1 MNAARLTVVYP
12 LDPLGPKVGGS
23 VSFIQGLVRHAP
35 EAFDLRFVGV
45 TADPHA
51 RPTNRWTSV
60 LIGDRPFQFLPLLAE
75 IDEDRRRAIPLSL
88 RFVARLARHGLDD
101 DGAVLLHNRI
111 ETSLTPGVH
120 RHRNAVVIHND
131 LHGQISSGRS
141 EMLWSRIPRFYYA
154 MEKRALRHVDQVYTV
169 SGRTLEGLKQRYA
182 NLGERFSFLPTW
194 VESDMFG
201 PSATERT
208 QLRAELTAFG
218 VSLDPRMQ
226 WVLYAGRLQPQ
237 KAPERL
243 LDAYACLRGLRPE
256 TALLIVGSGNLRDRV
271 ERRIDELG
279 LRSHVCLV
287 PPVPQR
293 ALVRFYQ
300 AADVLAL
307 TSDFEGMPMGVLEAL
322 ACGLPVVT
330 TRVGE
335 VARVVINGTTGE
347 IVETFEATDIAH
359 ALARVLA
366 NPSAYDTQACVA
378 AVAQYTPRRVL
389 APIYERLLALHR
401 LGLPVGRSAQRQ
413 P

>member
-1 MNAARLTVVYP
+1 MSTARLTVVYP
-12 LDPLGPKVGGS
+12 LDPLGPKIGGS

-35 EAFDLRFVGV
+35 EEFDLRFVGV

-51 RPTNRWTSV
+51 RPPHRWTNV

-88 RFVARLARHGLDD
+88 RFVARLARHGLED

-111 ETSLTPGVH
+111 ETSLAPGVR
-120 RHRNAVVIHND
+120 RHRNVVVIHND

-141 EMLWSRIPRFYYA
+141 EMLWSRMPRLYYA
-154 MEKRALRHVDQVYTV
+154 MEQRALRHVDQVYTV
-169 SGRTLEGLKQRYA
+169 SGRTLQGLTQRYA
-182 NLGERFSFLPTW
+182 TLSERFSFLPTW
-194 VESDMFG
+194 VEPDIFA
-201 PSATERT
+201 PRPTEHMQART
-208 QLRAELTAFG
+208 QLAAFG
-218 VSLDPRMQ
+218 VSLDPRLQ

-243 LDAYACLRGLRPE
+243 LDAYTHLRRLRPQ
-256 TALLIVGSGNLRDRV
+256 TALLIVGSGNLRERV

-279 LRSHVCLV
+279 LREHVCLV
-287 PPVPQR
+287 PPLPQR
-293 ALVRFYQ
+293 TLVRFYH

-322 ACGLPVVT
+322 ACGLPVVST
-330 TRVGE
+330 PVGE
-335 VARVVINGTTGE
+335 VARVVATGTTGE
-347 IVETFEATDIAH
+347 IAATFEAIDIAQ

-366 NPSAYDTQACVA
+366 QPDAYSAQACIA

-389 APIYERLLALHR
+389 APVYERLLALSR
-401 LGLPVGRSAQRQ
+401 MGRPGLHSPGRS

>member
-1 MNAARLTVVYP
+1 MSAARLTVVYP

-35 EAFDLRFVGV
+35 DAFDLRFVGV
-45 TADPHA
+45 TADPRA
-51 RPTNRWTSV
+51 RPPNRWAHV
-60 LIGDRPFQFLPLLAE
+60 QIGDRPFQLLPLLAE
-75 IDEDRRRAIPLSL
+75 VDEDRRRAIPLSL
-88 RFVARLARHGLDD
+88 RFVARLAQHGLSD

-111 ETSLTPGVH
+111 ETSLAPGVR

-169 SGRTLEGLKQRYA
+169 SGRTLEGLHNRYA
-182 NLGERFSFLPTW
+182 SLGDRFSFVPTW
-194 VESDMFG
+194 VEPDVFG
-201 PSATERT
+201 PSAAERT
-208 QLRAELTAFG
+208 QLRATLAAFG
-218 VSLDPRMQ
+218 VTLDPRAQ

-243 LDAYACLRGLRPE
+243 LDAYARLRVLRPG
-256 TALLIVGSGNLRDRV
+256 TALLIVGSGNLRDSV

-279 LRSHVCLV
+279 LRANVCLI

-293 ALVRFYQ
+293 SLVRFYQ
-300 AADVLAL
+300 ASDVLAL
-307 TSDFEGMPMGVLEAL
+307 TSNFEGMPMGVLEAL

-335 VARVVINGTTGE
+335 VARVVTGGTTGE
-347 IVETFEATDIAH
+347 ITATFEPADIAQ

-366 NPSAYDTQACVA
+366 NPTAYGKQSCVA

-389 APIYERLLALHR
+389 APVYERLLALHR
-401 LGLPVGRSAQRQ
+401 MGPPSRRSPGAS

>member
-1 MNAARLTVVYP
+1 MSAARLTVVYP

-23 VSFIQGLVRHAP
+23 VSFIHGLLRHAP
-35 EAFDLRFVGV
+35 DAFELRFVGV
-45 TADPHA
+45 TADPRA
-51 RPTNRWTSV
+51 RPPNRWARV
-60 LIGDRPFQFLPLLAE
+60 QIGDRHFQLLPLLAE
-75 IDEDRRRAIPLSL
+75 IDEDRRRSIPLSL
-88 RFVARLARHGLDD
+88 RFVARLARHGLAD

-111 ETSLTPGVH
+111 ETSLAPGVR

-141 EMLWSRIPRFYYA
+141 EMLWSRIPSLYYA

-169 SGRTLEGLKQRYA
+169 SGRTLEGLHKRYA
-182 NLGERFSFLPTW
+182 SLGDRFSFVPTW
-194 VESDMFG
+194 VEPDVFG
-201 PSATERT
+201 PAATERT
-208 QLRAELTAFG
+208 HLRARLAAFG
-218 VSLDPRMQ
+218 VTLDPRAQ

-243 LDAYACLRGLRPE
+243 LDAYARLRVLRPN
-256 TALLIVGSGNLRDRV
+256 TALLIVGSGNLRESV

-279 LRSHVCLV
+279 LRANVCLI

-293 ALVRFYQ
+293 TLVRFYQ

-335 VARVVINGTTGE
+335 VARVVTCGTTGE
-347 IVETFEATDIAH
+347 ITATFEAADIAQ

-366 NPSAYDTQACVA
+366 DPAAYGTQACVA
-378 AVAQYTPRRVL
+378 AVAQYTPRRIL
-389 APIYERLLALHR
+389 APVYDKLLALHR
-401 LGLPVGRSAQRQ
+401 MGPPGPRSPGSSR
-413 P
+413 

>member
-1 MNAARLTVVYP
+1 MSAARLTVVYP

-45 TADPHA
+45 TADPRA
-51 RPTNRWTSV
+51 RPTNRWTSA
-60 LIGDRPFQFLPLLAE
+60 LIGERPFQFLPLLAE
-75 IDEDRRRAIPLSL
+75 IEEDRRRAIPLSL
-88 RFVARLARHGLDD
+88 RFVARLARRGLAD

-111 ETSLTPGVH
+111 ETLLAPGVR

-131 LHGQISSGRS
+131 LHGQISSGPS

-169 SGRTLEGLKQRYA
+169 SSRTLEGLHKRYA
-182 NLGERFSFLPTW
+182 SLGERFSFVPTW
-194 VESDMFG
+194 VEPDVFG
-201 PSATERT
+201 PSAAERT
-208 QLRAELTAFG
+208 HLRATLAEFG
-218 VSLDPRMQ
+218 VSIDPRAQ

-243 LDAYACLRGLRPE
+243 LDAYARLRVLRPD
-256 TALLIVGSGNLRDRV
+256 TALLIVGSGNLRDSV

-279 LRSHVCLV
+279 LRANVCLI

-307 TSDFEGMPMGVLEAL
+307 TSNFEGMPMGVLEAL

-335 VARVVINGTTGE
+335 VARVVTNGTTGE
-347 IVETFEATDIAH
+347 IAATFEAADLAQ
-359 ALARVLA
+359 ALARVLNNRA
-366 NPSAYDTQACVA
+366 AYGTQACIT
-378 AVAQYTPRRVL
+378 AVAPYTPRRVL
-389 APIYERLLALHR
+389 APLYERLLALH
-401 LGLPVGRSAQRQ
+401 GMGRPGQRS
-413 P
+413 PGSSP